1 MSRSDPKTAKT
12 KEDLL
17 DNHFP
22 DKDLYEDIYSTL
34 INAKGMAGLIF
45 DVASMGEYTEC
56 RHEMKPENLRST
68 AKQIETLIKDAI
80 IMLDDYQ
87 LQKS

>member
-1 MSRSDPKTAKT
+1 MSSSDPKTAKT
-12 KEDLL
+12 KEELL

-22 DKDLYEDIYSTL
+22 EKDLYEDITSTL

-56 RHEMKPENLRST
+56 RHEMHLENLKST
-68 AKQIETLIKDAI
+68 AQQVETLIKDAM
-80 IMLDDYQ
+80 IMLDGYQ